1 MKITP
6 VAQTQITTIPESL
19 RGTDFMAREDW
30 GSAETSD
37 IDLLAEMAGRSCYK
51 SWTMPNP
58 ATAENEGYI
67 ENILEHGHYS
77 VLEHGSVT
85 FYVEGVSR
93 ALLLELERHRFT
105 QYSVESQRYVN
116 TRKHHPEAVVPP
128 VFRPYDELKHIL
140 QVHYDNSLDLYDQA
154 YNFLRD
160 KGHGVKESR
169 EGSRSLLLES
179 TPVDLFVTANIR
191 AWRDVM
197 GKRWSTHAD
206 AEIQEFAGKILE
218 HLKTIAPNSVLD
230 IADEPA
236 N

>member
-1 MKITP
+1 
-6 VAQTQITTIPESL
+6 
-19 RGTDFMAREDW
+19 MAREDW
-30 GSAETSD
+30 ESMETTD
-37 IDLLAEMAGRSCYK
+37 IDLLAEMTGRSCYK

-67 ENILEHGHYS
+67 GNILEHGHYS

-128 VFRPYDELKHIL
+128 IFRPYDDLKHLL
-140 QVHYDNSLDLYDQA
+140 QTHYESALDLYDQA

-160 KGHGVKESR
+160 QGHGIKESR

-206 AEIQEFAGKILE
+206 AEIQEFSGLILE
-218 HLKTIAPNSVLD
+218 ELRKLAPHSVSD
-230 IADEPA
+230 IEKSM
-236 N
+236 

>member
-1 MKITP
+1 
-6 VAQTQITTIPESL
+6 
-19 RGTDFMAREDW
+19 MAREDW
-30 GSAETSD
+30 GSNETTD
-37 IDLLAEMAGRSCYK
+37 LDLLAEMTGRGCYK

-58 ATAENEGYI
+58 ATATNEGYVG
-67 ENILEHGHYS
+67 NILDHGHYS
-77 VLEHGSVT
+77 VLEHGAVT

-105 QYSVESQRYVN
+105 SYSVESQRYVN

-128 VFRPYDELKHIL
+128 AFRPYDELKHLL

-160 KGHGVKESR
+160 KGLGIKESR
-169 EGSRSLLLES
+169 EASRSLLLES
-179 TPVDLFVTANIR
+179 TPVDLFVTANVR

-206 AEIQEFAGKILE
+206 AEIQEFAGKVLE
-218 HLKTIAPNSVLD
+218 QLKQLAPNSVLD
-230 IADEPA
+230 ISDEPG